1 MNGYFD
7 FADAAGLDAENF
19 KGELLIVDFLV
30 HRGEIAF
37 ELQQQAGQR
46 VGIAL
51 DIVKNIVV
59 ECKDFAEIAQ
69 KHFAFEN
76 IGVVV
81 DLGLAFNVVVVFVV
95 DFADNF
101 F

>member
-59 ECKDFAEIAQ
+59 ECKDFAEITQ
-69 KHFAFEN
+69 KHFTFEDIGAGINLGVAFD
-76 IGVVV
+76 I
-81 DLGLAFNVVVVFVV
+81 VVVFIVNLTY
-95 DFADNF
+95 DFF
-101 F
+101 